1 MEEHKVKIIVL
12 SDLLDTRARKEKELR
27 YYEEQ
32 LELLNDKMYWIR
44 REIDL
49 TNNIINMIE
58 HEKLLDIRE
67 HLKRKDE

>member
-32 LELLNDKMYWIR
+32 LEILNEKMYWIR

-58 HEKLLDIRE
+58 HEKLLDLRE
-67 HLKRKDE
+67 HLKQKDE

>member
-1 MEEHKVKIIVL
+1 MEENKVKIIVL
-12 SDLLDTRARKEKELR
+12 SDLIDSRARKEKELR

-32 LELLNDKMYWIR
+32 LKLLNEKMHWIR

-49 TNNIINMIE
+49 TSSIIELIE
-58 HEKLLDIRE
+58 KEKILDLKE

>member
-1 MEEHKVKIIVL
+1 MGNDKVKIIVL

-32 LELLNDKMYWIR
+32 LEILNEKMYWIR

-58 HEKLLDIRE
+58 HEKLLDLRE
-67 HLKRKDE
+67 YIK